1 MAHAHYVH
9 FYHRMQV
16 LPCILSAIAEAVV
29 INQPFNDLLS
39 WNSRFVLSDC
49 VMQHML
55 SCNFYGQSYFLFLH
69 VNLAQLK
76 ADITAVMTLICVTS
90 TKEVMWSLLSVTWSL
105 LSVTSSLLSVTWSL
119 LSVCHSL
126 THSISLWAGCNQ
138 LISLTFLVMIG
149 PTNQKNSL
157 TSGSDMVPD
166 TDSRSFFHFPHHCTI
181 GDFRRFIS
189 ISHTITG
196 WFSWHSAN

>member
-90 TKEVMWSLLSVTWSL
+90 TKEVM
-105 LSVTSSLLSVTWSL
+105 
-119 LSVCHSL
+119 
-126 THSISLWAGCNQ
+126 
-138 LISLTFLVMIG
+138 
-149 PTNQKNSL
+149 
-157 TSGSDMVPD
+157 
-166 TDSRSFFHFPHHCTI
+166 
-181 GDFRRFIS
+181 
-189 ISHTITG
+189 
-196 WFSWHSAN
+196 